1 MKFRL
6 VEFGEWGGGITYYI
20 AITLLATC
28 LWDFR
33 PSWTSCNHV
42 WCDDASLGLEA
53 SYRKLELLF
62 FWSLRFQTLR
72 ISWLCSE
79 HLKTWLVWQLH
90 QESKH
95 RAGSLNCY
103 SVCLWEFKLLKYN
116 CPTSETVSQYF
127 FRPSLVRWCLTRNQC
142 TVLQTVCVA
151 VSSKS
156 LTHHK
161 GNGLG
166 WVAIFKVMVTGFE
179 FSETFQY
186 DVHPCCWL
194 AVQVYCSRVTCEEC
208 MVSYHVVIGFKSLD
222 KCLSITY
229 LLSH

>member
-1 MKFRL
+1 MKFIAMKFRL

-33 PSWTSCNHV
+33 PSWTSCNRV

-72 ISWLCSE
+72 ISWPCSE

-151 VSSKS
+151 VSSKI
-156 LTHHK
+156 LHITR
-161 GNGLG
+161 GMVWVGLP
-166 WVAIFKVMVTGFE
+166 
-179 FSETFQY
+179 FSRSWSQGLNSQRRSNMMYIPVVGLLCRCTILE
-186 DVHPCCWL
+186 W
-194 AVQVYCSRVTCEEC
+194 
-208 MVSYHVVIGFKSLD
+208 HVKSAWFHIM
-222 KCLSITY
+222 S
-229 LLSH
+229 S